1 MAHFAKLDSDNQV
14 EQVVV
19 IDNNETKDVQGVET
33 ESIGIARCQQLFGA
47 DTTWKQTSYN
57 ANGEGLRGNFAG
69 IGMSYMSNVATLGV
83 GSTDIFIGISTNAS
97 WTVGIKTA
105 LYYPPDNPGP
115 APEVTDSERAA
126 GKRYEWNESNYNTNP
141 STAWV
146 LIP

>member
-14 EQVVV
+14 EQVIV
-19 IDNNETKDVQGVET
+19 IDNNEIKDVNGNEV

-47 DTTWKQTSYN
+47 DTTWKQTSFN
-57 ANGEGLRGNFAG
+57 SNGQGLRGNFAG

-105 LYYPPDNPGP
+105 LYYPPDNPGS
-115 APEVTDSERAA
+115 APEVTDSEKAA
-126 GKRYEWNESNYNTNP
+126 GKRYEWDESNYNTNP

-146 LIP
+146 LRP